1 MKTGLT
7 GFLFLGKEKKANG
20 AGGPWLMRIEQ
31 PGISALRV
39 GACLATLGCLGL
51 EPDRSGFSLPCGHSH
66 SVMLSGSMNSITGRF
81 RALARRFATASPIG
95 RCPFS

>member
-31 PGISALRV
+31 PGIGALRV
-39 GACLATLGCLGL
+39 GLGL
-51 EPDRSGFSLPCGHSH
+51 RLWVAWGLGWTGLALVFLLPIPPYW
-66 SVMLSGSMNSITGRF
+66 NI
-81 RALARRFATASPIG
+81 P
-95 RCPFS
+95 